1 MIQDIKITPDT
12 RGPVIEGLGVN
23 INEVVETHVISDS
36 SQEVSSNE
44 LQRIEDIGFKV
55 CEDFDMFRILKAQL
69 GVKASNAGI
78 GSSQGPT
85 PVESTTT

>member
-1 MIQDIKITPDT
+1 MRQNCDITPDT
-12 RGPVIEGLGVN
+12 RGPVLEGLGVN
-23 INEVVETHVISDS
+23 INEVVETHVITDQ

-85 PVESTTT
+85 PVQSSE